1 MACYDAKSNQ
11 RRTSA
16 KGGHSDH
23 ASNAKFRPPGP
34 EGRVGRDDCFAIRA
48 LADVGSE
55 FAAGLPAVLRTVYR
69 HSSGRLRL
77 GMASYRRITIF
88 R

>member
-1 MACYDAKSNQ
+1 MVASQMRQQ
-11 RRTSA
+11 RSFGPRSKRDIPA
-16 KGGHSDH
+16 
-23 ASNAKFRPPGP
+23 RGP
-34 EGRVGRDDCFAIRA
+34 EGRVRRDDCFAIRA

-55 FAAGLPAVLRTVYR
+55 LAAGLPAVLRTVYR